1 MDETDNCHVEPFAK
15 QSTKE
20 ELENL
25 RSAVI
30 KVGGMNCPRCAQRVT
45 NSLLRL
51 RGLVGADVDHQSGI
65 ALVRFNPTMLS
76 PSQMLGAI
84 EAAGGDGRHEYSGWL
99 VALP

>member
-20 ELENL
+20 
-25 RSAVI
+25 
-30 KVGGMNCPRCAQRVT
+30 
-45 NSLLRL
+45 
-51 RGLVGADVDHQSGI
+51 DVDHQSGI